1 MKVPGPKRP
10 VARPLA
16 LDARRA
22 TLENHTPCFDGLM
35 ARRRRWTVAL
45 SSQLSDVPKDAQF
58 IYRLERQ
65 SRIELWHER
74 ASLVLGGGHSLI
86 TAAQPLYNVWADSG
100 FARDPEGYSRTGAE
114 AGSPEMTRRRS
125 KYYPRAAA
133 SGASGRAFWLELVF
147 AHATVRFELE
157 PAGEAV
163 DIRYRYRALG
173 LAELRLALPLVLWR
187 GAKGFAD
194 GRELPPPP
202 RPAAPAEDEE
212 TVPIERGR
220 VSGEPFSTV
229 GVERRAAV
237 ETPLFGTR
245 LELAVPRAGRT
256 RVLWPLWPL
265 RTYGRLFADERF
277 ESFFSIALVETVLA
291 KPGRSGSGGWR
302 LRVE

>member
-1 MKVPGPKRP
+1 
-10 VARPLA
+10 
-16 LDARRA
+16 
-22 TLENHTPCFDGLM
+22 
-35 ARRRRWTVAL
+35 VAL
-45 SSQLSDVPKDAQF
+45 SSQLSDVPKEAQF

-65 SRIELWHER
+65 SRIELWHR
-74 ASLVLGGGHSLI
+74 QASLVLGGGHSLI
-86 TAAQPLYNVWADSG
+86 TAAQPLYNVWVDSG
-100 FARDPEGYSRTGAE
+100 FTRDPEGYSRSDTD
-114 AGSPEMTRRRS
+114 AGSPEMARRRS
-125 KYYPRAAA
+125 KYYPRAVS
-133 SGASGRAFWLELVF
+133 SGVAGEAGWLELVF
-147 AHATVRFELE
+147 AHATVRFELQ
-157 PAGEAV
+157 PAGDAV

-173 LAELRLALPLVLWR
+173 LAELRLALPLILWR

-202 RPAAPAEDEE
+202 PKPAASREDEE
-212 TVPIERGR
+212 VVPFERGR
-220 VSGEPFSTV
+220 MGGEPFSVT

-245 LELAVPRAGRT
+245 LELTVPRAGQT